1 MTSSS
6 ERLQLMHVSRQLLR
20 AEIQDLEV
28 RYNLDPISPL
38 VEQTTEEEG
47 YYLQFS
53 AATRRQAQEMSQYYR
68 VFYCLENSIRDLVE
82 SQMEATHGENWWD
95 HHVPDNI
102 KAGVR
107 GNKQREQ
114 DNGVTLRS
122 AHPID
127 YTTFGELSEI
137 IKNNWVED
145 QATASARVRVI
156 NFMGEVAQGKK
167 TMKDVASESGNSLRT
182 AKGITR
188 NTANV
193 PAPFTSEAL
202 SSLFATPNGKPVL
215 VNTADGF
222 ALAHINTIRWPENVN
237 ENSEEFKKFKATIA
251 VETQQEAMGVF
262 LEDKTREYRAV
273 VNNGLLQR
281 AYSAPQD
288 GSQQ

>member
-137 IKNNWVED
+137 IKNNWDIFGATFNSKRGVEKVLSGLNVLRGPIAHCAMLAED
-145 QATASARVRVI
+145 EVTRLHISVRD
-156 NFMGEVAQGKK
+156 F
-167 TMKDVASESGNSLRT
+167 
-182 AKGITR
+182 
-188 NTANV
+188 
-193 PAPFTSEAL
+193 
-202 SSLFATPNGKPVL
+202 
-215 VNTADGF
+215 
-222 ALAHINTIRWPENVN
+222 
-237 ENSEEFKKFKATIA
+237 
-251 VETQQEAMGVF
+251 
-262 LEDKTREYRAV
+262 YR
-273 VNNGLLQR
+273 LME
-281 AYSAPQD
+281 
-288 GSQQ
+288 